1 MTRDHWQVPNITK
14 NLRPG
19 QPAAVVVGAGGM
31 AMAAARRLGIS
42 HRLLVAD
49 RDAAHLD
56 AQVGALCSEG
66 HDAVGLVTDVTD
78 RCDVER
84 LAEAAGALAPLRSLA
99 HVVGVAPAT
108 GPADTI
114 LRVNLRGAALVADA
128 FASVMPAGSATVF
141 VSSMAAHLGS
151 APPEVLPLIDD
162 PLNGDIVDR
171 VRAVVG
177 DLPASSAYI
186 WSKIG
191 VTRMVRRL
199 APEWGRRGVRIVSL
213 SPGLILTPMGIAG
226 SDSPERQALT
236 DMSPFG
242 REGTTVEITDALE
255 FLLSDR
261 ASFVSGVDLLV
272 DGALTAA
279 IAQATAPA

>member
-1 MTRDHWQVPNITK
+1 MCDHREVEIPENR
-14 NLRPG
+14 RPG

-31 AMAAARRLGIS
+31 AMAAARRLGIG

-49 RDAAHLD
+49 RDPAHLD
-56 AQVGALCSEG
+56 TQIAALRYEG

-78 RCDVER
+78 QRDVER
-84 LAEAAGALAPLRSLA
+84 LAEVASGMTPLRSLA
-99 HVVGVAPAT
+99 HVVGLAPAT
-108 GPADTI
+108 GPADAI

-128 FASVMPAGSATVF
+128 FSTVMPAGSAAVF

-162 PLNGDIVDR
+162 PLEGDLVER
-171 VRAVVG
+171 VRAVG
-177 DLPASSAYI
+177 GELTSSAAYT

-191 VTRMVRRL
+191 VNRMVRRL

-226 SDSPERQALT
+226 AASPERRALT
-236 DMSPFG
+236 DASPFG
-242 REGTTVEITDALE
+242 REGTTIEITDALE

-279 IAQATAPA
+279 IAQATAPG

>member
-1 MTRDHWQVPNITK
+1 MKTPE

-19 QPAAVVVGAGGM
+19 QPTAVVVGAGGM
-31 AMAAARRLGIS
+31 AVAAARRLGIG

-56 AQVGALCSEG
+56 AQVAALRSEG

-78 RCDVER
+78 RGAVER
-84 LAEAAGALAPLRSLA
+84 LAEAASAMAPLRSLA
-99 HVVGVAPAT
+99 HVVGIAPAT
-108 GPADTI
+108 GAPDAI
-114 LRVNLRGAALVADA
+114 LRVNLRGAALVAEA
-128 FASVMPAGSATVF
+128 FSTVMPAGSAAVF

-162 PLNGDIVDR
+162 PLDGDIVER

-177 DLPASSAYI
+177 ELTSNAAYT

-199 APEWGRRGVRIVSL
+199 APDWGRRGVRIVSL

-226 SDSPERQALT
+226 AAGPERQAL
-236 DMSPFG
+236 MNLLPFG
-242 REGTTVEITDALE
+242 REGTTIEITDALE
-255 FLLSDR
+255 FLLSER

-279 IAQATAPA
+279 IAQATTAG